1 MKNEIERLR
10 ILVADD
16 DALSREVL
24 ALLLENAGYTVE
36 TADSGDAAVRHLSA
50 APDSPPSVVLAD
62 LQMPGIAGSAL
73 ARELRRTCGSSTML
87 LAMSGS
93 VPGAGI
99 ADGFN
104 GFLLKPFTMD
114 ELSRAIAA
122 HGSDTKTLNTSDH
135 DNATVL
141 DQAIYNKLAASMR
154 KERLKQ
160 LYDLCLADVEQR
172 MTCMLRSASYS
183 DSVAY
188 RKDAHAI
195 RGGAGMLGAVELQH
209 RAASLEEI
217 GIDANHVASLDELRL
232 ACSRLRRILVARSAD
247 NGARSSEEDTRDE
260 HSPEK

>member
-73 ARELRRTCGSSTML
+73 ARELRRICGSSTML

-104 GFLLKPFTMD
+104 GFL
-114 ELSRAIAA
+114 
-122 HGSDTKTLNTSDH
+122 
-135 DNATVL
+135 
-141 DQAIYNKLAASMR
+141 
-154 KERLKQ
+154 
-160 LYDLCLADVEQR
+160 
-172 MTCMLRSASYS
+172 
-183 DSVAY
+183 
-188 RKDAHAI
+188 
-195 RGGAGMLGAVELQH
+195 
-209 RAASLEEI
+209 
-217 GIDANHVASLDELRL
+217 
-232 ACSRLRRILVARSAD
+232 
-247 NGARSSEEDTRDE
+247 
-260 HSPEK
+260 

>member
-1 MKNEIERLR
+1 MKNEIERLP
-10 ILVADD
+10 ILVVDD

-24 ALLLENAGYTVE
+24 ALLLENAGYAVK
-36 TADSGDAAVRHLSA
+36 TADSGDAALKQLNA

-62 LQMPGIAGSAL
+62 LQMPGIAGDTL
-73 ARELRRTCGSSTML
+73 ARELRRICGASTML

-93 VPGAGI
+93 VPGAGS

-104 GFLLKPFTMD
+104 GFLLKPFTME

-122 HGSDTKTLNTSDH
+122 HGNDTKALDTSVH

-195 RGGAGMLGAVELQH
+195 KGSAGMLGAIELQN
-209 RAASLEEI
+209 RAALLEEG
-217 GIDANHVASLDELRL
+217 GIDANHVASLNELRV
-232 ACSRLRRILVARSAD
+232 ACSRLHRILVARNAD
-247 NGARSSEEDTRDE
+247 SGAGSSEEDMRDE
-260 HSPEK
+260 HSTEE